1 MALSKLERR
10 TRIKHRIRKI
20 INGTATKPRLSVFRS
35 NKEIY
40 AQIIDDVNGVTLASV
55 SSRDKEV
62 SANTKAEA
70 AAAVGKAIAEL
81 ATKAGV
87 EIGVASTKAFT
98 TQLIALYALAISIGK
113 TKKLI
118 KSSSEKQKPIRFI
131 DSINFIFCYFLHT
144 RRVCT

>member
-10 TRIKHRIRKI
+10 TRIKRRIRKI

-87 EIGVASTKAFT
+87 ETVAFDRNGY
-98 TQLIALYALAISIGK
+98 LYHGRVKVLAEAAREAGLK
-113 TKKLI
+113 
-118 KSSSEKQKPIRFI
+118 F
-131 DSINFIFCYFLHT
+131 
-144 RRVCT
+144 